1 MKLVNK
7 LRFFSGIIG
16 LLLLF
21 GSYFVEI
28 EVDSGVDSVTFD
40 TLLGIIIFHN
50 IFVLSFYILI
60 ACLLVLTGIKRIR
73 IV

>member
-1 MKLVNK
+1 MRFVNK
-7 LRFFSGIIG
+7 FRFFSGI
-16 LLLLF
+16 LLMLFLF

-28 EVDSGVDSVTFD
+28 MVDSGVNYVTTD
-40 TLLGIIIFHN
+40 TLLGLVIFHN

-73 IV
+73 FL